1 MMKNKLF
8 RIASAVAVS
17 ATLLTAC
24 KDDVATP
31 QDLGL
36 DFFPLRLGHWVEYQ
50 VDSMWRDD
58 VLNIQDSVSYRLLER
73 IEEVYTDGG
82 GRTTHKILRYVP
94 DANGN
99 WEVRDVWTAFR
110 DQRYAEMTEEN
121 KRRLKLSFPV
131 REARTWDINVY
142 NTDRLLEVAY
152 REVDQPWSSDSLSLD
167 KSVLVR
173 NVLGPNAVE
182 KRNFEERYVRNVGM
196 VEKYWEETN
205 TQVSGV
211 RGFKL
216 RMVAVAYGDQ

>member
-1 MMKNKLF
+1 MKKNKLI
-8 RIASAVAVS
+8 RVVTAIAISASV
-17 ATLLTAC
+17 LTAC

-31 QDLGL
+31 QDLGS
-36 DFFPLRLGHWVEYQ
+36 DYFPLRVGHWVEYQ

-58 VLNIQDSVSYRLLER
+58 VLNIRDSVSYRLLQR
-73 IEEVYTDGG
+73 VEEVYTDGG
-82 GRTTHKILRYVP
+82 GRTSHKVLRYVR
-94 DANGN
+94 DSNGN
-99 WEVRDVWTAFR
+99 WEVRDVWTAFS

-152 REVDQPWSSDSLSLD
+152 REVDQPWASDSLSFE
-167 KSVLVR
+167 KSVIVR
-173 NVLGPNAVE
+173 NVLGPNNVE
-182 KRNFEERYVRNVGM
+182 KRNFEERYAREVGL

-205 TQVSGV
+205 TQATGV
-211 RGFKL
+211 RGFKM